1 VNAVQKQHVNQ
12 PNTWRKA
19 FIGTIEDISAA
30 AQWVNMIAAEQKF
43 SEQLVFALQICLEE
57 LLTNIVRHGGAKS
70 SGDLSEVPIPPL
82 NVEISISTGAQRVSM
97 TVEDNGKPF
106 DVVNAPA
113 HRIDQPLDE
122 LQPGGLGIQ
131 LIRNFASSIAYEQA
145 GLGNRV
151 IVKFLL

>member
-1 VNAVQKQHVNQ
+1 
-12 PNTWRKA
+12 
-19 FIGTIEDISAA
+19 
-30 AQWVNMIAAEQKF
+30 
-43 SEQLVFALQICLEE
+43 
-57 LLTNIVRHGGAKS
+57 
-70 SGDLSEVPIPPL
+70 
-82 NVEISISTGAQRVSM
+82 M

-122 LQPGGLGIQ
+122 VQPGGLGIQ

-151 IVKFLL
+151 IVEFLL

>member
-19 FIGTIEDISAA
+19 FTGTIDDIAAA
-30 AQWVNMIAAEQKF
+30 AQWVNAIAAEQKF
-43 SEQLVFALQICLEE
+43 PEQLVFALQVCLEE
-57 LLTNIVRHGGAKS
+57 LLTNVVRHGGPKS

-82 NVEISISTGAQRVSM
+82 NVEISISAGDQRVSM

-122 LQPGGLGIQ
+122 VQPGGLGIQ

-151 IVKFLL
+151 TVEFLL

>member
-1 VNAVQKQHVNQ
+1 VNAVQKQQVTP

-19 FIGTIEDISAA
+19 FVGTIDDISSA
-30 AQWVNMIAAEQKF
+30 AQWVNTIAEEQHF
-43 SEQLVFALQICLEE
+43 PEELLFALQVCLEE
-57 LLTNIVRHGGAKS
+57 LLTNVVRHGGAKS
-70 SGDLSEVPIPPL
+70 SGDLSEVPVPPL
-82 NVEISISTGAQRVSM
+82 NVEITISTGDQRVSM

-122 LQPGGLGIQ
+122 VQPGGLGIQ

-151 IVKFLL
+151 IVEFLL

>member
-1 VNAVQKQHVNQ
+1 MSAVQKQPVNH

-19 FIGTIEDISAA
+19 FVGTIDDISAA
-30 AQWVNMIAAEQKF
+30 AQWVGTIAADQKF
-43 SEQLVFALQICLEE
+43 PEQLVFAMQVCLEE
-57 LLTNIVRHGGAKS
+57 LLTNVVRHGGAKS

-82 NVEISISTGAQRVSM
+82 NVEISISIDAQRVNM
-97 TVEDNGKPF
+97 IVEDNGKPF

-131 LIRNFASSIAYEQA
+131 LIRNFASTVAYEQA

-151 IVKFLL
+151 IVEFLL

>member
-1 VNAVQKQHVNQ
+1 MSAVQKQHVSH

-19 FIGTIEDISAA
+19 FIGTIDDISAA
-30 AQWVNMIAAEQKF
+30 AQWVGTIAAEQKF
-43 SEQLVFALQICLEE
+43 PEQLVFALQVCLEE
-57 LLTNIVRHGGAKS
+57 LLTNVVRHGGPKS
-70 SGDLSEVPIPPL
+70 SGDLSEVPVPPL
-82 NVEISISTGAQRVSM
+82 KVEISISTTAQGVSM
-97 TVEDNGKPF
+97 TVEDDGKPF

-122 LQPGGLGIQ
+122 VQPDGLGIQ

-151 IVKFLL
+151 IVEFLL

>member
-1 VNAVQKQHVNQ
+1 MSAVQKQHVNH

-19 FIGTIEDISAA
+19 FIGTIDDISAA
-30 AQWVNMIAAEQKF
+30 AQWVDTIAVEQQF
-43 SEQLVFALQICLEE
+43 PEQLVFALQICLEE
-57 LLTNIVRHGGAKS
+57 LLTNVVRHGGAKS

-82 NVEISISTGAQRVSM
+82 NVEISISIGAQRVSM

-122 LQPGGLGIQ
+122 VQPGELGIQ
-131 LIRNFASSIAYEQA
+131 LIRNFASSIAYEQT

-151 IVKFLL
+151 IVEFLL

>member
-1 VNAVQKQHVNQ
+1 MNAVQKQNVSR

-19 FIGTIEDISAA
+19 FTGTIEDISAA
-30 AQWVNMIAAEQKF
+30 AQWVNTIAVDQKF
-43 SEQLVFALQICLEE
+43 PEQLVFALQICLEE
-57 LLTNIVRHGGAKS
+57 LLTNVVRHGGAKS

-82 NVEISISTGAQRVSM
+82 NVEISISTTAQRVSM

-122 LQPGGLGIQ
+122 VQPGGLGIQ

-151 IVKFLL
+151 TVEFLL

>member
-1 VNAVQKQHVNQ
+1 MNAVQKQHVNH

-19 FIGTIEDISAA
+19 FIGTIDDISAA
-30 AQWVNMIAAEQKF
+30 AQWVDKIAVEQQF
-43 SEQLVFALQICLEE
+43 PEQLVFALQVCLEE
-57 LLTNIVRHGGAKS
+57 LLTNVIRHGGAKS
-70 SGDLSEVPIPPL
+70 SGDLSEVPVPPL
-82 NVEISISTGAQRVSM
+82 NVEITISTGAQRVSM

-122 LQPGGLGIQ
+122 VQPGGLGIQ

-151 IVKFLL
+151 IVEFLL

>member
-1 VNAVQKQHVNQ
+1 MNAVQKQHVNH

-19 FIGTIEDISAA
+19 FVGTIDGISAA
-30 AQWVNMIAAEQKF
+30 AQWVDTIATGQKF
-43 SEQLVFALQICLEE
+43 PEQLVFALQVCVEE
-57 LLTNIVRHGGAKS
+57 LLTNVVRHGGAKS
-70 SGDLSEVPIPPL
+70 SGDLSDVPVPPL
-82 NVEISISTGAQRVSM
+82 DVEITISSGAQRVSM

-122 LQPGGLGIQ
+122 VQPGGLGIQ

-151 IVKFLL
+151 IVEFLL

>member
-1 VNAVQKQHVNQ
+1 MNSVQKQQVTH

-19 FIGTIEDISAA
+19 FIGTIDDISAA
-30 AQWVNMIAAEQKF
+30 AQWVETIAADQQFPE
-43 SEQLVFALQICLEE
+43 ELVFALQVCLEE
-57 LLTNIVRHGGAKS
+57 LLTNVVRHGGAKS
-70 SGDLSEVPIPPL
+70 SGDLSEVPVPPL
-82 NVEISISTGAQRVSM
+82 NVEISISTNAQCVSM
-97 TVEDNGKPF
+97 TVEDNGKPL

-122 LQPGGLGIQ
+122 VQPGGLGIQ

-151 IVKFLL
+151 VVEFLL

>member
-1 VNAVQKQHVNQ
+1 VSAVQKQHVNH

-19 FIGTIEDISAA
+19 FVGTIDDISAA
-30 AQWVNMIAAEQKF
+30 AQWVGTIAAEQKF
-43 SEQLVFALQICLEE
+43 PEQLVFALQICLEE
-57 LLTNIVRHGGAKS
+57 LLTNVVRHGGATS
-70 SGDLSEVPIPPL
+70 SGSLSEVPTPPL
-82 NVEISISTGAQRVSM
+82 NVEISISAGARGVSM
-97 TVEDNGKPF
+97 TIEDDGKPF

-122 LQPGGLGIQ
+122 VQPGGLGIQ

-151 IVKFLL
+151 IVEFLL

>member
-1 VNAVQKQHVNQ
+1 MNAVQKQHVNH

-19 FIGTIEDISAA
+19 FIGTIDDISAA
-30 AQWVNMIAAEQKF
+30 AQWVDTIAAEQQF
-43 SEQLVFALQICLEE
+43 PEQLVFALQVCLEE

-82 NVEISISTGAQRVSM
+82 NVEITISTGAQRVSM

-122 LQPGGLGIQ
+122 VQPGGLGIQ

-151 IVKFLL
+151 IVEFLL

>member
-1 VNAVQKQHVNQ
+1 MNAVQKQHVNQ
-12 PNTWRKA
+12 HNTWRKA
-19 FIGTIEDISAA
+19 FIGTIDDISAA
-30 AQWVNMIAAEQKF
+30 AQWVNTIAADQKF
-43 SEQLVFALQICLEE
+43 PEQLVFALQVCLEE
-57 LLTNIVRHGGAKS
+57 LLTNVVRHGGAKS
-70 SGDLSEVPIPPL
+70 SGDLSEVPVPPL
-82 NVEISISTGAQRVSM
+82 NVEITISTGAQRVSM

-122 LQPGGLGIQ
+122 VQPGGLGIQ

-151 IVKFLL
+151 IVEFLL

>member
-1 VNAVQKQHVNQ
+1 MSAVQKQNVNH

-19 FIGTIEDISAA
+19 FTGTIEGISAA
-30 AQWVNMIAAEQKF
+30 AQWVDTIAADQQFPE
-43 SEQLVFALQICLEE
+43 ELVFALQVCLEE
-57 LLTNIVRHGGAKS
+57 LLTNVVRHGGAKS
-70 SGDLSEVPIPPL
+70 SGDLSEVPVPPL
-82 NVEISISTGAQRVSM
+82 EVEITISTNARRVSM

-113 HRIDQPLDE
+113 HRIDRPLDE
-122 LQPGGLGIQ
+122 VQPGGLGIQ

-151 IVKFLL
+151 IVEFLL

>member
-1 VNAVQKQHVNQ
+1 MNAVQKQQVTH

-19 FIGTIEDISAA
+19 FVGTIDDISSA
-30 AQWVNMIAAEQKF
+30 AQWVETIAADQKF
-43 SEQLVFALQICLEE
+43 PEELVFALQVCLEE
-57 LLTNIVRHGGAKS
+57 LLTNVVRHGGAKS
-70 SGDLSEVPIPPL
+70 SGDLSEVPVPPL
-82 NVEISISTGAQRVSM
+82 NVEISISAGAQRVSM

-122 LQPGGLGIQ
+122 VQPGGLGIQ

-145 GLGNRV
+145 GLGNCV
-151 IVKFLL
+151 IVEFLL